1 MKKFSAKILL
11 ASRGDAK
18 NKRIFNSI
26 DLKNRIKNVGHQF
39 ISVRL
44 QPTYYFSAPPAY
56 V

>member
-1 MKKFSAKILL
+1 MQLIFHEKIFSAKISL

-26 DLKNRIKNVGHQF
+26 DLKNLLKNNGHQF

-44 QPTYYFSAPPAY
+44 QPTYYQ
-56 V
+56 